1 MSDIDKDGFLDQHE
15 FIVSMHL
22 TYKATNL
29 TPLPSELPPELA
41 KPSGNTLPQV
51 PPQPTI
57 PTTIGA
63 NPTQPVGGAD
73 YSALSGLSSV
83 ASEPAGFSANLITP
97 PTPQNP
103 SFMTPTLTGGSL
115 SGSMGGGLVSDGVPN
130 LLTGQAAPVPASDVP
145 FCVTPEKYQ
154 SYIQIFVT
162 SADGNTGLISAMDA
176 RGVFLQSG
184 LPNPTLAQV
193 WNLADAN
200 QKGSL
205 NKEEFVLSMHLLAA
219 VLQGYELPPK
229 ISEHMLRAA
238 KGNFTET
245 EKLGGAQVI
254 QQNVAPQVDPE
265 LQQLAN
271 ELAQLQNEVNQ
282 IEAQVSNLTMY
293 QSSTGDQVS
302 TLQSEIDRKNQLL
315 QSIEAENATMRNQ
328 LRKVFIIWGY
338 LVLENHGKLIQNF
351 FPKFQFSWS

>member
-41 KPSGNTLPQV
+41 KPAGLPEV
-51 PPQPTI
+51 APQPTI
-57 PTTIGA
+57 PTSIGGA
-63 NPTQPVGGAD
+63 NPTQAAGGAD
-73 YSALSGLSSV
+73 YSALSGLNSV

-115 SGSMGGGLVSDGVPN
+115 SGGMGGGLVSDGVPN

-205 NKEEFVLSMHLLAA
+205 NQEEFVLSMHLLAA

-271 ELAQLQNEVNQ
+271 ELAQLQNEVNL

-293 QSSTGDQVS
+293 QSNTGDQVS

-328 LRKVFIIWGY
+328 LRKVFIRI
-338 LVLENHGKLIQNF
+338 V
-351 FPKFQFSWS
+351 

>member
-1 MSDIDKDGFLDQHE
+1 MADIDKDGFLDQHE

-57 PTTIGA
+57 PTTMGA
-63 NPTQPVGGAD
+63 NPTVPPVPAQPSGGAD

-115 SGSMGGGLVSDGVPN
+115 SGSMGGVGLAQDGVPN

-162 SADGNTGLISAMDA
+162 SADANTGLISAMDA

-328 LRKVFIIWGY
+328 LRKVFY
-338 LVLENHGKLIQNF
+338 YN
-351 FPKFQFSWS
+351 

>member
-41 KPSGNTLPQV
+41 KPAGLPEV
-51 PPQPTI
+51 APQPTI
-57 PTTIGA
+57 PTSIGGA
-63 NPTQPVGGAD
+63 NPTQAAGGAD
-73 YSALSGLSSV
+73 YSALSGLNSV

-115 SGSMGGGLVSDGVPN
+115 SGGMGGGLVSDGVPN

-205 NKEEFVLSMHLLAA
+205 NQEEFVLSMHLLAA

-271 ELAQLQNEVNQ
+271 ELAQLQNEVNL

-293 QSSTGDQVS
+293 QSNTGDQVS

-328 LRKVFIIWGY
+328 LRKVFMVISGVGG
-338 LVLENHGKLIQNF
+338 LVFLRVVLTKAI
-351 FPKFQFSWS
+351 

>member
-1 MSDIDKDGFLDQHE
+1 MADIDKDGFLDQHE

-41 KPSGNTLPQV
+41 KPSGNTNLPQV
-51 PPQPTI
+51 PPQPV
-57 PTTIGA
+57 PPMGA
-63 NPTQPVGGAD
+63 PAQPPSGGAD

-83 ASEPAGFSANLITP
+83 GSEPAGFSANLITP

-115 SGSMGGGLVSDGVPN
+115 SGSIGGGMATDGVPN

-162 SADGNTGLISAMDA
+162 SADANTGLISAMDA

-245 EKLGGAQVI
+245 EKMGGAQVI

-282 IEAQVSNLTMY
+282 IEAQVSSLTMY

-328 LRKVFIIWGY
+328 LRIVF
-338 LVLENHGKLIQNF
+338 LIF
-351 FPKFQFSWS
+351 

>member
-1 MSDIDKDGFLDQHE
+1 MGQIWVMSDIDKDGFLDQHE

-41 KPSGNTLPQV
+41 KPAGNTLPQV

-57 PTTIGA
+57 PTSIGGA
-63 NPTQPVGGAD
+63 NPTQPAGGAD

-293 QSSTGDQVS
+293 QSNTGDQVS

-328 LRKVFIIWGY
+328 LRKVF
-338 LVLENHGKLIQNF
+338 VLKV
-351 FPKFQFSWS
+351 

>member
-1 MSDIDKDGFLDQHE
+1 MADIDKDGFLDQHE

-41 KPSGNTLPQV
+41 KPSGNTLPQPV
-51 PPQPTI
+51 PP
-57 PTTIGA
+57 
-63 NPTQPVGGAD
+63 PTQPASAGGAD

-83 ASEPAGFSANLITP
+83 GSEPAGFSANLITP

-103 SFMTPTLTGGSL
+103 NFMTPTLTGGSL
-115 SGSMGGGLVSDGVPN
+115 NSGNIGGAMDGGVPN

-154 SYIQIFVT
+154 SYIQIFVS
-162 SADGNTGLISAMDA
+162 SADANTGLISAMDA

-229 ISEHMLRAA
+229 ISEHMIRAA

-245 EKLGGAQVI
+245 EKMGGAQVI

-282 IEAQVSNLTMY
+282 IEAQVSSLTMY

-302 TLQSEIDRKNQLL
+302 TLQSEIDRKNQSL

-328 LRKVFIIWGY
+328 LRNGLK
-338 LVLENHGKLIQNF
+338 
-351 FPKFQFSWS
+351 